1 MDVGGA
7 DTLTNTWQHVIRWA
21 GSGTP
26 TTSRGVTVTMSFK
39 MAADKRSPVGKGG
52 ITDPGLSQ
60 PLVFANSQ
68 RLFKFLGAL
77 FSAGK
82 TSSLSLQK
90 LE

>member
-1 MDVGGA
+1 
-7 DTLTNTWQHVIRWA
+7 
-21 GSGTP
+21 
-26 TTSRGVTVTMSFK
+26 
-39 MAADKRSPVGKGG
+39 MAAGKRSRVGRGVGKGG
-52 ITDPGLSQ
+52 ITDPELSQ

>member
-1 MDVGGA
+1 
-7 DTLTNTWQHVIRWA
+7 
-21 GSGTP
+21 
-26 TTSRGVTVTMSFK
+26 
-39 MAADKRSPVGKGG
+39 MAADKQSPVGKGR

-77 FSAGK
+77 FSAGNK
-82 TSSLSLQK
+82 SSLSLQK